1 MNLLL
6 TRIAQENQT
15 TTLTLLAKTAQQA
28 TQIKEK
34 STLSE
39 INVTVLPI
47 SLAKDLEFD
56 RVVLYDVSS
65 EMYHTPRDRHIL
77 YTAIYRVMQTIT
89 LLYSQQLTNF
99 LQ

>member
-6 TRIAQENQT
+6 TKIAQENQT

-47 SLAKDLEFD
+47 SLAKGLEFD
-56 RVVLYDVSS
+56 HVVLYDISS
-65 EMYHTPRDRHIL
+65 EMYHMLRDRHIL
-77 YTAIYRVMQTIT
+77 YTALSPVMQTIT

-99 LQ
+99 L